1 MSILH
6 VRIPYI
12 FIRLDGK
19 HTIFGKVTKGMDV
32 VKKIENAGSR
42 SGSPKA
48 KVMIVDSGEL

>member
-1 MSILH
+1 MSILR